1 MLTIEQLQVHLNL
14 DVGTLQLWIE
24 EGWLLPRRAPDLAF
38 SEGDVARAQLILDL
52 KREMGVNDEGIGI
65 ILSLVD
71 QMHGLRRVLRELMQV
86 SQEAGMPRS

>member
-14 DVGTLQLWIE
+14 DAGTLQLWIE
-24 EGWLLPRRAPDLAF
+24 EGWLLPLRDPDLAF

-71 QMHGLRRVLRELMQV
+71 QMHGLRRVLRELMQA

>member
-1 MLTIEQLQVHLNL
+1 MLTVEQLQVRLGL
-14 DVGTLQLWIE
+14 DVGTLHLWIE
-24 EGWLLPRRAPDLAF
+24 EGWLLPRRNPDLAF

-71 QMHGLRRVLRELMQV
+71 QMHGLRRVLRELLQA
-86 SQEAGMPRS
+86 SHGDGMLHS

>member
-14 DVGTLQLWIE
+14 DAGTLQLWIE

>member
-1 MLTIEQLQVHLNL
+1 MLTIEQLQVRLHL
-14 DVGTLQLWIE
+14 DAGTLHLWIE
-24 EGWLLPRRAPDLAF
+24 EGWLLPRRNPDLAF

-71 QMHGLRRVLRELMQV
+71 QMHGLRRVLRELLQT
-86 SQEAGMPRS
+86 SREDGMPQP

>member
-1 MLTIEQLQVHLNL
+1 MLTIEQLQVRL
-14 DVGTLQLWIE
+14 DLEAGTLHLWIE
-24 EGWLLPRRAPDLAF
+24 EGWLLPRRNPDLAF

-71 QMHGLRRVLRELMQV
+71 QMHGLRRVLRELLQA
-86 SQEAGMPRS
+86 SHGDGMLHS

>member
-14 DVGTLQLWIE
+14 DAGTLQLWIE
-24 EGWLLPRRAPDLAF
+24 EGWLLPRRDRDLTF

-52 KREMGVNDEGIGI
+52 TREMGVNDEGIGI

-71 QMHGLRRVLRELMQV
+71 QMHGLRRVLRELMQA
-86 SQEAGMPRS
+86 SHEAGMPHS

>member
-1 MLTIEQLQVHLNL
+1 MLTVEQLQLRLGL
-14 DVGTLQLWIE
+14 DAGTLHLWIE
-24 EGWLLPRRAPDLAF
+24 EGWLLPRRNPDLAF

-71 QMHGLRRVLRELMQV
+71 QMHGLRRVLRELLQ
-86 SQEAGMPRS
+86 SSRGDGMPQP

>member
-1 MLTIEQLQVHLNL
+1 MLTIEQLQVRL
-14 DVGTLQLWIE
+14 DLEAGTLHLWIE
-24 EGWLLPRRAPDLAF
+24 EGWLLPRRNPDLAF

-71 QMHGLRRVLRELMQV
+71 QMHGLRRVLRELLQASHGDAMLH
-86 SQEAGMPRS
+86 S

>member
-14 DVGTLQLWIE
+14 DAGTLQLWIE
-24 EGWLLPRRAPDLAF
+24 EGWLLPRRDPDLAF

-52 KREMGVNDEGIGI
+52 RREMGVNDEGIGI
-65 ILSLVD
+65 ILSLID
-71 QMHGLRRVLRELMQV
+71 QMHGLRRVLRELMQA

>member
-14 DVGTLQLWIE
+14 DAGTLQLWIE
-24 EGWLLPRRAPDLAF
+24 EGWLLPRRDPDLTF

-52 KREMGVNDEGIGI
+52 KCEMGVNDEGIGI

-71 QMHGLRRVLRELMQV
+71 QTHGLRRVLRELLQA
-86 SQEAGMPRS
+86 SQEAGMPRL

>member
-1 MLTIEQLQVHLNL
+1 MLTIEQLQVRL
-14 DVGTLQLWIE
+14 DLDAGTLHLWIE
-24 EGWLLPRRAPDLAF
+24 EGWLLPRRNPDLTF

-71 QMHGLRRVLRELMQV
+71 QMHGLRRVLRELLQASPGDAMLH
-86 SQEAGMPRS
+86 S

>member
-14 DVGTLQLWIE
+14 DAGTLQLWIE

-71 QMHGLRRVLRELMQV
+71 QMHGLRRVLRELMQA

>member
-1 MLTIEQLQVHLNL
+1 MLTVEQLQVRLGL
-14 DVGTLQLWIE
+14 DVGTLHLWIE
-24 EGWLLPRRAPDLAF
+24 EGWLLPRRNPDLAF

-71 QMHGLRRVLRELMQV
+71 QMHGLRKVLRELLQ
-86 SQEAGMPRS
+86 SSRGDGMPQP